1 MLIEY
6 DQTTLA
12 NMTAAL
18 DSVCKKLSAA
28 QDSPELR
35 KRIADAMIMVAR
47 DGRRTFADFQMAGM
61 NVLSEK
67 SPQRSEHDWAAFG
80 RARSVARAIR
90 AKFRAKL
97 RSR

>member
-18 DSVCKKLSAA
+18 DSVCKKISVG

-35 KRIADAMIMVAR
+35 RRIADAMIKVAR
-47 DGRRTFADFQMAGM
+47 DGRRTFVDFRAAGM
-61 NVLSEK
+61 NVLDEK
-67 SPQRSEHDWAAFG
+67 LPQGGEGSFPGLAL
-80 RARSVARAIR
+80 ARHIARAIR
-90 AKFRAKL
+90 RKFT
-97 RSR
+97 SSN